1 MDCGLK
7 TSAIPMLKSLFQR
20 TSSRGF
26 KMPAFLAA
34 LAALVGFGGLRC
46 SALEL
51 STEERQLA
59 TRLTGDRGQRR
70 DAGRMRLD
78 PILTAVARSRAQ
90 DMATRRYF
98 SHVNPDG
105 LGPNALVRAAGYS
118 LPASWNGRSEN
129 FIESIGAG
137 YPTADAA
144 WEGWMNS
151 SSHRTHLLAST
162 SFYRGQTNFG
172 IGSYSDPASPYRR
185 YWVIITAPP
194 ARGDDALVSRRP
206 GRSGRVAMLAPV
218 YSNVD
223 PDRGEV
229 RDAVAEVAPRPS
241 ASLQSA
247 SVAPSARLWNWK
259 EPASAPLAPRPR
271 ATRIIGAD

>member
-1 MDCGLK
+1 
-7 TSAIPMLKSLFQR
+7 
-20 TSSRGF
+20 
-26 KMPAFLAA
+26 MPAILAA
-34 LAALVGFGGLRC
+34 LAALAGFGGARC
-46 SALEL
+46 IALEL
-51 STEERQLA
+51 TAEERQLA
-59 TRLTGDRGQRR
+59 SRLTGDRGQRR

-90 DMATRRYF
+90 DMAARRYF

-105 LGPNALVRAAGYS
+105 FGPNALVRAAGYA
-118 LPASWNGRSEN
+118 LPASWHGRSEN

-137 YPTADAA
+137 YATADAA

-151 SSHRTHLLAST
+151 SSHRTHLLASS
-162 SFYRGQTNFG
+162 SFYREQTNFG

-194 ARGDDALVSRRP
+194 ARSEAAFVSRRS
-206 GRSGRVAMLAPV
+206 GKGGRVAMLAPV
-218 YSNVD
+218 FSNVD
-223 PDRGEV
+223 PDLGEV
-229 RDAVAEVAPRPS
+229 RDTAPEAAPRPS

-247 SVAPSARLWNWK
+247 SVAPSAQLWNWK